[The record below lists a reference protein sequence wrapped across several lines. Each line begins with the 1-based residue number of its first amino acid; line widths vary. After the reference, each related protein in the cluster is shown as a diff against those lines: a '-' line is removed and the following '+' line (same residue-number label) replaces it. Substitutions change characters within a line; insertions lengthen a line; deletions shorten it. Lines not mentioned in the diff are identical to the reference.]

1 MFHNQKVSHVI
12 CISKKPSAKPHWTEQ
27 TWISAS
33 LDTAGRAILSS
44 PLPSSLPPLLT
55 SRSHCYGGVGG
66 VGGGMLKMNPLS
78 GQEHPYTERRK
89 DFSTS
94 QETIAFLY
102 TSNTLLFTCFPQGSS
117 SGTSGG
123 RRLGQ
128 FWPPSC
134 HPFIPTTVGKGWCC
148 HLCCLL
154 GTAPQDPKTGKKQ
167 EIKYILTCW
176 VLKSGLCN

>member
-94 QETIAFLY
+94 LGNHRIFIYQQHSAVYLLPTRFQLRDKWRQTTRAVLTPFLPPLHPHDCRERVML
-102 TSNTLLFTCFPQGSS
+102 SSLLPSRYSPTRPKDREEARNKIYFNMLSS
-117 SGTSGG
+117 EV
-123 RRLGQ
+123 
-128 FWPPSC
+128 WP
-134 HPFIPTTVGKGWCC
+134 
-148 HLCCLL
+148 L
-154 GTAPQDPKTGKKQ
+154 
-167 EIKYILTCW
+167 
-176 VLKSGLCN
+176 